1 MPPKS
6 RRGPFR
12 PGSGGLPPFLAGR
25 ESQQELFDALVEDL
39 ADGVPPES
47 EVILYGPRGNG
58 KTTLLVWLHNRIRN
72 TPGVDSIRLTPS
84 DLESPGDLSALLLSK
99 SWWSRL
105 TPAGI
110 AAFGLTWRP
119 RRERPEA
126 PASILAARVR
136 TQPLVVLLD
145 EAHMLDPDVGRA
157 LLNAAQTVRAD
168 LPLLV
173 VLAGTPDLQDR
184 MATMGASF
192 WNRVEQIPVNR
203 LDPAAS
209 ADAIRKPLEEEGVAI
224 EPEALTR
231 ILEAS
236 HGYPFF
242 LQLWGRVVW
251 ARRDPARGVTADVVE
266 SARPEFERR
275 QGIFYLQRHEELR
288 KRRLLRVGVAVAAAF
303 KDGEGLDADELET
316 AVRRGLPA
324 DAAPGMEEDA
334 FVVLRHLGF
343 IWQPRP
349 VPLWEP
355 GIPSL
360 MDYILEHAP
369 SR

>member
-1 MPPKS
+1 M
-6 RRGPFR
+6 
-12 PGSGGLPPFLAGR
+12 PPFLAGR
-25 ESQQELFDALVEDL
+25 EAQQELFDALVDDL

-72 TPGVDSIRLTPS
+72 TPGVDSVRLTPS
-84 DLESPGDLSALLLSK
+84 DLESPGHLGASLLSE

-105 TPAGI
+105 TPAEI

-119 RRERPEA
+119 GRKRPDA

-136 TQPLVVLLD
+136 TRPLVVLLD

-157 LLNAAQTVRAD
+157 LLNAVQTVRAD
-168 LPLLV
+168 SPLLV

-251 ARRDPARGVTADVVE
+251 GRRDPARGVTADVVE
-266 SARPEFERR
+266 SARPVFETRR
-275 QGIFYLQRHEELR
+275 GIFYLQRYAELE
-288 KRRLLRVGVAVAAAF
+288 KRELLPTAAAVATAF
-303 KDGEGLDADELET
+303 RGRDRLTPHRLSEVVRESLTDGDDRPTLHEALT
-316 AVRRGLPA
+316 A
-324 DAAPGMEEDA
+324 
-334 FVVLRHLGF
+334 LRHFGF
-343 IWQPRP
+343 IWRPQP

-360 MDYILEHAP
+360 MDYILEHEP
-369 SR
+369 RR